1 MYQPPHFRIEDRA
14 EMFALI
20 RAHPL
25 GMLVSGG
32 EAGLM
37 ANPIPFLVQE
47 RPDGSASLRAHLARP
62 NPQWRALAEAPE
74 ALVVFQGHE
83 HYVTP
88 SWYASKREHGKV
100 VPTWNYMMVQ
110 VRGQAIIQDDRAFL
124 MDQISALTAQEEGA
138 RPQPWEVTDAPE
150 PFIEA
155 QMRGIVGI
163 EIEIREITGKYK
175 LSQNRHAAD
184 HDGVVSGLAAEPDPA
199 GPAMAET
206 MRQRYGKPAS

>member
-14 EMFALI
+14 EMLALI

-25 GMLVSGG
+25 GILVSGG
-32 EAGLM
+32 EGGLM

-47 RPDGSASLRAHLARP
+47 RPDGTASLLAHLARP

-83 HYVTP
+83 HYITP

-110 VRGQAIIQDDRAFL
+110 VRGKAIIQDDRGFL

-163 EIEIREITGKYK
+163 EIPIREISGKYK
-175 LSQNRHAAD
+175 LSQNRQAAD
-184 HDGVVSGLAAEPDPA
+184 HDGVVSGLAGEKGPA

-206 MRQRYGKPAS
+206 MRRHSGKPAS

>member
-14 EMFALI
+14 EMLALI

-32 EAGLM
+32 AAGLM

-47 RPDGSASLRAHLARP
+47 RPDGSVSLRAHLARP

-83 HYVTP
+83 HYITP
-88 SWYASKREHGKV
+88 SWYESKREHGKV
-100 VPTWNYMMVQ
+100 VPTWNYMVVQ
-110 VRGQAIIQDDRAFL
+110 VRGQAIIQDDPAFL

-150 PFIEA
+150 PFIKA

-163 EIEIREITGKYK
+163 AIEIREITGKYK

-184 HDGVVSGLAAEPDPA
+184 HDGVMSGLAGEQDPA

-206 MRQRYGKPAS
+206 MRRRSGKPAS